1 MLSEPPET
9 NFPHSLD
16 MPAQLNRLRLW
27 CAPGTSPDKWLQR
40 FGQARPDV
48 TVELIA
54 GVADPV
60 ALDELLSFRADVAL
74 VRHNVD
80 DALTQR
86 EFPGGVRLHA
96 VALYDEDAAV
106 VAARDHDA
114 EYWDEHD
121 SIPPEDASEWVRLDP
136 ADYSQDF
143 AGQRMMV
150 EIVATGAG
158 AVAELPFPLAR
169 MLSRKDVVVRR
180 LQVEPRTRVSV
191 VWVHPDS
198 VDTVADAAISDTE
211 RESREAVIQDFV
223 GVLRGR
229 RAGSSRASAQMAAK
243 PAQSGKQQTAA
254 QQKARTSRKGS
265 AQQSSVRRSGFS
277 RKVRRKY

>member
-1 MLSEPPET
+1 
-9 NFPHSLD
+9 
-16 MPAQLNRLRLW
+16 MPAQLDRLRLW
-27 CAPGTSPDKWLQR
+27 CAPGTSPDKWLKR
-40 FGQARPDV
+40 FGEARPDV

-54 GVADPV
+54 GVSDP
-60 ALDELLSFRADVAL
+60 AAFDELLSFHADVAL

-86 EFPGGVRLHA
+86 ELPGGVRLHA

-106 VAARDHDA
+106 VAARDHDV

-121 SIPPEDASEWVRLDP
+121 SIPPEDASEWARLDP
-136 ADYSQDF
+136 ADYSQDVT
-143 AGQRMMV
+143 GQRMMV
-150 EIVATGAG
+150 EVVATGAG
-158 AVAELPFPLAR
+158 AVVELPFPLAR

-198 VDTVADAAISDTE
+198 LDAVAGIAFTDTE

-229 RAGSSRASAQMAAK
+229 RAGSSRASAQMVEK
-243 PAQSGKQQTAA
+243 PAQSDKQQTAA

>member
-1 MLSEPPET
+1 
-9 NFPHSLD
+9 

-27 CAPGTSPDKWLQR
+27 CAPATSPDKWLQR
-40 FGQARPDV
+40 FGEARPDV

-54 GVADPV
+54 GVSDSV
-60 ALDELLSFRADVAL
+60 AFDELLRFRVDVAL

-80 DALTQR
+80 EALTQR

-198 VDTVADAAISDTE
+198 ADVVTDTELSDTE

-229 RAGSSRASAQMAAK
+229 RAGSSRASPQMAAK

>member
-1 MLSEPPET
+1 
-9 NFPHSLD
+9 

-27 CAPGTSPDKWLQR
+27 CAPGTSPDRWLQR
-40 FGQARPDV
+40 FGEARPDV

-54 GVADPV
+54 GVSDSA
-60 ALDELLSFRADVAL
+60 AFNELLSFHADVAL
-74 VRHNVD
+74 VRHSVGE
-80 DALTQR
+80 ALTQR

-96 VALYDEDAAV
+96 VGLYDEDAAV

-121 SIPPEDASEWVRLDP
+121 SIPPEDAAEWVRLDP
-136 ADYSQDF
+136 ADYPDDVS
-143 AGQRMMV
+143 GQRMMV
-150 EIVATGAG
+150 EVVATGAG
-158 AVAELPFPLAR
+158 AVVELPFPLAR

-198 VDTVADAAISDTE
+198 LDAVAGIAFTDTE
-211 RESREAVIQDFV
+211 RDAREAMIQDFV

-229 RAGSSRASAQMAAK
+229 RAGSSRASEQMVAK

>member
-1 MLSEPPET
+1 
-9 NFPHSLD
+9 

-40 FGQARPDV
+40 FGEARPDV

-54 GVADPV
+54 GVSDSV
-60 ALDELLSFRADVAL
+60 AFDELLRFRVDVAL

-80 DALTQR
+80 EALTQR

-96 VALYDEDAAV
+96 VGLYDEDAAI

-121 SIPPEDASEWVRLDP
+121 SIPLGDAAEWMRLDP
-136 ADYSQDF
+136 ADYPDDVS
-143 AGQRMMV
+143 GQRMMV
-150 EIVATGAG
+150 EVVATGAG

-169 MLSRKDVVVRR
+169 KLSRKDVVVRR

-198 VDTVADAAISDTE
+198 ADVVTDTELSDTE

-229 RAGSSRASAQMAAK
+229 RAGSSRASAQMAEK
-243 PAQSGKQQTAA
+243 TAQSGKQKTPA
-254 QQKARTSRKGS
+254 QQKARTPRKGSAHRKGS
-265 AQQSSVRRSGFS
+265 AQQPSVRRSGFS
-277 RKVRRKY
+277 RKVRRKH

>member
-1 MLSEPPET
+1 
-9 NFPHSLD
+9 

-40 FGQARPDV
+40 FGEARPDV

-54 GVADPV
+54 GVSDSV
-60 ALDELLSFRADVAL
+60 AFDELLRFRVDVAL

-80 DALTQR
+80 EALTQR

-96 VALYDEDAAV
+96 VGLYDEDAAI

-121 SIPPEDASEWVRLDP
+121 SIPLGDAAEWMRLDP
-136 ADYSQDF
+136 ADYPDDVS
-143 AGQRMMV
+143 GQRMMV
-150 EIVATGAG
+150 DVVATGAG

-198 VDTVADAAISDTE
+198 ADVVTDTELSDTE

-223 GVLRGR
+223 GILRGR
-229 RAGSSRASAQMAAK
+229 RAGSSRASAQMAEK
-243 PAQSGKQQTAA
+243 TAQSGKQKTPA

-265 AQQSSVRRSGFS
+265 AQRSSVRRSGFS
-277 RKVRRKY
+277 RKVRRKH